1 MRFQLLLLA
10 CDLRGG
16 GAMELST
23 PVPVGSS
30 LARTAVMALVS
41 PNLKV
46 SDSRSRM
53 LLCVVARII
62 SVAVTLSGQLLC

>member
-1 MRFQLLLLA
+1 LRFQLLLLA

-23 PVPVGSS
+23 PFGSS
-30 LARTAVMALVS
+30 LARTAAMALVS

-46 SDSRSRM
+46 SDSLSRM
-53 LLCVVARII
+53 LLCVVATII

>member
-1 MRFQLLLLA
+1 
-10 CDLRGG
+10 
-16 GAMELST
+16 MELST
-23 PVPVGSS
+23 PFGSS
-30 LARTAVMALVS
+30 LARTAAMALVS

-62 SVAVTLSGQLLC
+62 SVAITLSGQLLC